1 VRLRFIV
8 VDAMQLISQLFW

>member
-8 VDAMQLISQLFW
+8 VDAMQLISQFW